1 VITILANIVL
11 LFLILSAALV
21 AGYWSRG
28 SSRPLGMRVARY
40 CAWWLFQVAKVR
52 ARLGRS

>member
-1 VITILANIVL
+1 MITILANIVL

-40 CAWWLFQVAKVR
+40 SAWWLFQVAKVR
-52 ARLGRS
+52 ARLGRP